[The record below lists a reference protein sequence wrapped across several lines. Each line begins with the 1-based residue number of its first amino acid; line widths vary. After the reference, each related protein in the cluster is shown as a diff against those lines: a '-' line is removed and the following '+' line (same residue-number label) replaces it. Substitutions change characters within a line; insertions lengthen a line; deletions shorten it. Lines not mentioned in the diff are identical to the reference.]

1 MPAEVGWMV
10 PAAGSFCV
18 GAQVMGCAQWAN
30 LDGIDGTPKGS
41 CALQQAQK
49 AKASANT
56 ALPSVPSS
64 KKNVTVLKTLL
75 ILLWILYTSLYCNVA
90 GWLGAPTKR
99 HRRSFL
105 SLNRH
110 RGKLH
115 TYDGTSLAYRQSG

>member
-1 MPAEVGWMV
+1 MVPAEVGWMV

-64 KKNVTVLKTLL
+64 TEKNNCTLYSK
-75 ILLWILYTSLYCNVA
+75 I
-90 GWLGAPTKR
+90 
-99 HRRSFL
+99 
-105 SLNRH
+105 
-110 RGKLH
+110 
-115 TYDGTSLAYRQSG
+115 Q

>member
-1 MPAEVGWMV
+1 MV

-64 KKNVTVLKTLL
+64 REKCNCTTENSSYLIMHLVHISVL
-75 ILLWILYTSLYCNVA
+75 
-90 GWLGAPTKR
+90 
-99 HRRSFL
+99 
-105 SLNRH
+105 
-110 RGKLH
+110 
-115 TYDGTSLAYRQSG
+115 